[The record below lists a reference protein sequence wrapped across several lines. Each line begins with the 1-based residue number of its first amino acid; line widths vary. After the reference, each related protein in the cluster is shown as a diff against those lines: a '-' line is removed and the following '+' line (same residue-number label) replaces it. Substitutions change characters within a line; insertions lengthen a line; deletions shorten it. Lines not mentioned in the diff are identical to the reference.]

1 MKNFI
6 KIHYLSSF
14 YITTLIFSFL
24 LLTLHFIF
32 RSVGNYSVS
41 FTQLSPAFAVVFIA
55 LISKDKTILSAI
67 KNHLSFKGFNVKW
80 IIPAILI
87 PTICIVVSSLVMSL
101 FKIKFVSWTGS
112 AFFYSSNV
120 VAMLVGCFAE
130 EIGWRGFLLP
140 RLQEKHSLFVSSII
154 VGVLWGVWHLNFTG
168 GILGFVLY
176 TITIIEM
183 SVLMAW
189 LFSKTKGSLL
199 PMIIWHFVYNLLSHV
214 LLWERFNIHLFI
226 VESIVF
232 GVVALIIVM
241 SNQKIFFNK
250 TTSKVE
256 YRNM

>member
-1 MKNFI
+1 MKKFI
-6 KIHYLSSF
+6 KLHYLSSF
-14 YITTLIFSFL
+14 YITTLIFSLL
-24 LLTLHFIF
+24 LLTLHFVF
-32 RSVGNYSVS
+32 KSVGNYSVS

-55 LISKDKTILSAI
+55 FISKDKTKLSGI
-67 KNHLSFKGFNVKW
+67 KNQLLLKGFNIKW
-80 IIPAILI
+80 AIPAILI
-87 PTICIVVSSLVMSL
+87 PAICIFSSSLVLSL
-101 FKIKFVSWTGS
+101 LKIQFVSWTGS
-112 AFFYSSNV
+112 VLFYSLNV

-176 TITIIEM
+176 TATIIEM

-232 GVVALIIVM
+232 GIVALTIVI

-256 YRNM
+256 YKNM